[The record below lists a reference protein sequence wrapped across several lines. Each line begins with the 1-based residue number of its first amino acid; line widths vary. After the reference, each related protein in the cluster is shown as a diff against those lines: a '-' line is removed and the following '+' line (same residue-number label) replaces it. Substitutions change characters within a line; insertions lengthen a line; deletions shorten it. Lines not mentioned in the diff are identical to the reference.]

1 MKAKL
6 RQVECN
12 EDELVDLPETWIPV
26 RLEHNEYATP
36 LRKTYTL
43 YVLEQA

>member
-6 RQVECN
+6 RQMECN
-12 EDELVDLPETWIPV
+12 EDELVDILDNWIPA

-43 YVLEQA
+43 YVLERS